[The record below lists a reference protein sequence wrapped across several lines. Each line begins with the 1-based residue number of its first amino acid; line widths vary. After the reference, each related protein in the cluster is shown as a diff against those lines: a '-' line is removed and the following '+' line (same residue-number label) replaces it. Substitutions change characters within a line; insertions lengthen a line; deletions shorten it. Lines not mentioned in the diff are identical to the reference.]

1 MKTIFITSKNSKT
14 SEPNRFRLDLTD
26 KLDLKDPKKKMALAN
41 LNIYCT
47 WQNVKSEYNDNK
59 FEIPAPTWNDSFDR
73 VMVLI
78 QFLTF
83 KITSNLSS
91 RNTKL

>member
-1 MKTIFITSKNSKT
+1 MKTIFINSKNSKT

-41 LNIYCT
+41 LSIYCT

-59 FEIPAPTWNDSFDR
+59 FKIPAPTWDDTFDC